1 VTGLFDSYGTK
12 IDRVKSLSVS
22 LASPDNIRNWSFG
35 EVERPETINYRS
47 YKPEKG
53 GLFCEKIF
61 GPVRNWECNCG
72 KYKRVRYRGVVCDR
86 CGVEVTHSR
95 VRRERM
101 GHLELAVPVVHVWYL
116 KSTPSYVAPLLG
128 FTNKELDKIIYYEN
142 YLMLDPGDTGYEVG
156 DLLSDDDFD
165 ELEEGGRDF
174 VAKMGGEAIFDML
187 ASVDLEELQTNLS
200 LQLKHETSK
209 QRMKDH
215 RKRLRVVNAF
225 VKSGNRPENMVLKA
239 LPVLPPDLR
248 PLVPLDGGRFA
259 TSDLNDL
266 YRRVINRN
274 NRLKKLIEIKAP
286 EVILRNEKRMLQESV
301 DTLINNGRRGAAAS
315 SNNKPMKSL
324 SDLLKGKRGRFR
336 QNLLGKRVD
345 YSGRSV
351 IVVGPELKLYQCG
364 LPKTMALE
372 LFKPFV
378 INRLEQ
384 NEFAQTVKS
393 AKKFVE
399 KESKEVWDV
408 LEEVI
413 QDHPV
418 LLNRAPTLHR
428 LGIQAFFPVLIEG
441 KAITLHPLVCAPFNA
456 DFDGDQMAVHVPLS
470 PESIIEARLLMLS
483 ANNLLRPAS
492 GDPVVGPSQDM
503 VLGIYYLTKEH
514 HDKKA
519 VLKDAQGNTRTDEN
533 GTVLMRVF
541 DSIEEL
547 EFAFFNKEVEI
558 HSQILFNV
566 APDKSIDG
574 TDDVIQGSR
583 RIKTTVGRIFFN
595 NIMPKH
601 VPFFNKMLRKSD
613 IEDLVTYI
621 VNKSGTQEAVTVLDN
636 IKDMG
641 FGYATKAGA
650 SFCARDLVVPKERE
664 ELINESMKKAE
675 KIRKQYKRGIITEG
689 ERYNKIIDIWTHTTN
704 QVADALMEA
713 LVKDEKGFNSV
724 HMMIDAKARGSK
736 DQIKQLAGMRG
747 LMQKPK
753 KKLTGGV
760 GSIIENPILSHFLG
774 GLTGLEYFI
783 STHGARKGLA
793 DTALKTADAGY
804 LTRRLVDVV
813 QDMVVT
819 EDDCGTFRGIYM
831 EALTEG
837 DEVVEP
843 LSERIVGR
851 VALEDV
857 EYPVD
862 KTIIVERNTL
872 ITEAAAQEIEE
883 KGIEG
888 VYIRSV
894 LTCETD
900 FGICARCYG
909 KNLAN
914 GRLVYTGEAVGTMA
928 AQSIGEPGTQL
939 TLRTFHIGGTASRM
953 LAKNHEVSPYNGVVH
968 YHYME
973 TAEHEDGLKVLSR
986 LGEISIDSEDDVEL
1000 CRFPVTHGSVCRV
1013 KDGQSVKKGD
1023 TLFEW
1028 DPYNVVILAS
1038 KTGDLEGMDI
1048 EPDVTLKETIDDLTN
1063 TTERIIIE
1071 DKTRKHHPHFRI
1083 LPEDNSSTL
1092 NIALPAGA
1100 LLQAN
1105 IGKKVKKGDV
1115 LYKIPRDAGKSRDI
1129 TGGLPRVA
1137 ELFEARVPSDPTIM
1151 AEIDGVVEFQTRPVK
1166 DDSGKVILDDKG
1178 KEYREPKIDRGLR
1191 KITVRADDG
1200 ETVKEYAIPVRK
1212 HMRVQDGDRV
1222 RVGDRLCEGAMDP
1235 HEILRV
1241 LGEHEVQSVYRLQG
1255 VDIDDKHIEV
1265 VVSQMLRKVV
1275 VEDPGDSDYVKG
1287 DKVDKKTIRK
1297 ENEQLVEEELKPA
1310 VTRPLLQG
1318 ITKASLGTE
1327 SFLSAASFQETTKV
1341 LARAAVEHS
1350 VDPLKGLKEN
1360 LIMGNLIPAGS
1371 GTRAYRNMEIQ
1382 DIDVMAEDGDS
1393 SIEELN
1399 DDDDFGGEI
1408 I

>member
-1 VTGLFDSYGTK
+1 MTGLFDNYGSK
-12 IDRVKSLSVS
+12 IERVDSLSVS
-22 LASPDNIRNWSFG
+22 LASPDNIRDWSFG

-53 GLFCEKIF
+53 GLFCERIF

-101 GHLELAVPVVHVWYL
+101 GHIELAVPVVHVWYL
-116 KSTPSYVAPLLG
+116 KSTPSYIAPLLG

-142 YLMLDPGDTGYEVG
+142 YVVIDPGDTGYEVG
-156 DLLSDDDFD
+156 DLIGDDEFD
-165 ELEEGGRDF
+165 ELEDAGKNF
-174 VAKMGGEAIFDML
+174 VAKMGGEAVFDL
-187 ASVDLEELQTNLS
+187 LSSADLEELQANLS

-215 RKRLRVVNAF
+215 RKRLRVVNSF
-225 VKSGNRPENMVLKA
+225 VRSGNRPENMVLKV

-301 DTLINNGRRGAAAS
+301 DTLISNGRRGTATG

-351 IVVGPELKLYQCG
+351 IVIGPELKLYQCG
-364 LPKTMALE
+364 LPKSMALE

-378 INRLEQ
+378 INKLEDR
-384 NEFAQTVKS
+384 EFAQTVKS

-413 QDHPV
+413 KDHPV

-428 LGIQAFFPVLIEG
+428 LGIQAFFPVLVEG
-441 KAITLHPLVCAPFNA
+441 KAIRLHPLVCSPFNA

-470 PESIIEARLLMLS
+470 PEAIIEARLLMLS
-483 ANNLLRPAS
+483 ANNLLRPSS
-492 GDPVVGPSQDM
+492 GEPVVGPSQDM
-503 VLGIYYLTKEH
+503 VLGIYYLTKVH
-514 HDKKA
+514 PDKKA
-519 VLKDAQGNTRTDEN
+519 LTTTADGKEVLRT
-533 GTVLMRVF
+533 F
-541 DSIEEL
+541 DTLEEL
-547 EFAFFNKEVEI
+547 EYAFFNKQVDV
-558 HSQILFNV
+558 HTQIQYV
-566 APDKSIDG
+566 VGTDKEMSTTDG
-574 TDDVIQGSR
+574 TTEGSR
-583 RIKTTVGRIFFN
+583 KITTTVGRVFFN
-595 NIMPKH
+595 AVMPKH
-601 VPFFNKMLRKSD
+601 IPFFNKMMRKSD
-613 IEDLVTYI
+613 IENLVTYI
-621 VNKSGTQEAVTVLDN
+621 VNKSGTEEAVTVLDQ

-641 FGYATKAGA
+641 FSYATRAGA
-650 SFCARDLVVPKERE
+650 SFCAGDLVVPKERE
-664 ELINESMKKAE
+664 ELIAASKKQTD

-713 LVKDEKGFNSV
+713 LIKDEKGFNSV

-813 QDMVVT
+813 QDMVVS

-831 EALTEG
+831 TALEEG

-843 LSERIVGR
+843 LSERVVGR
-851 VALEDV
+851 TALEDV
-857 EYPVD
+857 KDFEGNLL
-862 KTIIVERNTL
+862 VERNTL
-872 ITEAAAQEIEE
+872 ITDEQAEAIEE
-883 KGIEG
+883 SGIEG
-888 VYIRSV
+888 VEIRSV
-894 LTCETD
+894 LTCEAD
-900 FGICARCYG
+900 FGICAKCYG
-909 KNLAN
+909 RNLAN
-914 GRLVYTGEAVGTMA
+914 GRVVSVGEAVGTMA

-953 LAKNHEVSPYNGVVH
+953 LAKDH
-968 YHYME
+968 E
-973 TAEHEDGLKVLSR
+973 TANYDGTVTFYDMVVVDHGDGKKVLSR
-986 LGEISIDSEDDVEL
+986 LGEIGILNNDGVEIN
-1000 CRFPVTHGSVCRV
+1000 RYPVAHGSVCYV
-1013 KDGQSVKKGD
+1013 SDGQKVKAGD
-1023 TLFEW
+1023 KLFGW
-1028 DPYNVVILAS
+1028 DPYNIVILSS
-1038 KTGDLEGMDI
+1038 KEGEIEGMDI
-1048 EPDVTLKETIDDLTN
+1048 VPEVTLRETVDDLTES
-1063 TTERIIIE
+1063 TERIIIE

-1083 LPEDNSSTL
+1083 VASDGTTPL

-1100 LLQAN
+1100 LLQAEA
-1105 IGKKVKKGDV
+1105 GQQVAAGDV

-1137 ELFEARVPSDPTIM
+1137 ELFEARVPGDPTIM
-1151 AEIDGVVEFQTRPVK
+1151 AEIDGIVEFQTRPVK
-1166 DDSGKVILDDKG
+1166 DSNGKVMLDNNG
-1178 KEYREPKIDRGLR
+1178 TELTEPKIDRGKR
-1191 KITVRADDG
+1191 KILIHSHDG
-1200 ETVKEYAIPVRK
+1200 EVSKEYSIPVRK

-1222 RVGDRLCEGAMDP
+1222 RVGDRLCEGSLDP

-1241 LGEHEVQSVYRLQG
+1241 LGEYEVQRFLIDEVQSVYRLQG
-1255 VDIDDKHIEV
+1255 VKIDDKHIEV
-1265 VVSQMLRKVV
+1265 VVAQMLRKVV
-1275 VEDPGDSDYVKG
+1275 IEDAGDSDYIRG
-1287 DKVDKKTIRK
+1287 DKVDKKSLRK
-1297 ENEQLVEEELKPA
+1297 ENELLVEDELQPA
-1310 VTRPLLQG
+1310 VSRPLLQG

-1341 LARAAVEHS
+1341 LAAAAVNHKI
-1350 VDPLKGLKEN
+1350 DPLRGLKEN
-1360 LIMGNLIPAGS
+1360 IIMGNLIPAGS
-1371 GTRAYRNMEIQ
+1371 GAKMYRDIEIQ
-1382 DIDVMAEDGDS
+1382 DIDVMAEDGDTAV
-1393 SIEELN
+1393 E
-1399 DDDDFGGEI
+1399 DFGDDDFGGEI